1 MTKKHAWKTGAA
13 ILCVCTLTAGLLGC
27 GTEEKSEEK
36 KILRVVTDGRLHDQA
51 EAAAKFTEGTN
62 SEIEVKIQQLPE
74 KKEERENEIQKLR
87 TEIMAGKGADVYL
100 LENVQENTVED
111 VMPMLE
117 NPYQTMQSGALA
129 SLDEFMEKDSYWED
143 NTYNEAIL
151 KEGQYDGRQYIIPMS
166 VMYYVLPRTE
176 DMEEMTGDTL
186 EEWVEQV
193 ANSDD
198 TRLKAIFSTLMSQG
212 ARWIQPAADYESGEV
227 LFDQKKWCEFAD
239 KFIRFR
245 KAAEEE
251 PALMEEHY
259 FFENGRA
266 ADKKEK
272 VDLQIVP
279 DIDGRKMA
287 SIMSY
292 AAVGMSS
299 DLKQEAYDYLM
310 LFLNDQTKQ
319 YNKEHPDIRL
329 PEFYGYLSHIGNVPV
344 QESAFEVWMGY
355 PDDEVLQETINT
367 FRELDGAYFLT
378 SAERTLYTE
387 ARDICSE
394 AIYSDYDWT
403 QALPKAADSA
413 WNTYKMMVSE

>member
-1 MTKKHAWKTGAA
+1 MRKQSMIRKGMSV
-13 ILCVCTLTAGLLGC
+13 LCVCALAAGLCSC
-27 GTEEKSEEK
+27 GTEEKSEEE
-36 KILRVVTDGRLHDQA
+36 KILRVVADGRLYKKA
-51 EAAAKFTEGTN
+51 EAAAGFTEGTN
-62 SEIEVKIQQLPE
+62 SEIEVEIQQLPE

-87 TEIMAGKGADVYL
+87 TEIMAGKGPDVYL
-100 LENVQENTVED
+100 LDGNQENGEEFL
-111 VMPMLE
+111 PLLE

-143 NTYNEAIL
+143 NTYHEAIL

-186 EEWVEQV
+186 GEWVEQV
-193 ANSDD
+193 ANSEDV
-198 TRLKAIFSTLMSQG
+198 RLKKYFITLMSQG

-239 KFIRFR
+239 KFIRFG
-245 KAAEEE
+245 KAAQEEL
-251 PALMEEHY
+251 ALVEEHY

-266 ADKKEK
+266 ADKNEK

-367 FRELDGAYFLT
+367 FCELDGTYFLT
-378 SAERTLYTE
+378 SAERTLFTE
-387 ARDICSE
+387 ASDICSE